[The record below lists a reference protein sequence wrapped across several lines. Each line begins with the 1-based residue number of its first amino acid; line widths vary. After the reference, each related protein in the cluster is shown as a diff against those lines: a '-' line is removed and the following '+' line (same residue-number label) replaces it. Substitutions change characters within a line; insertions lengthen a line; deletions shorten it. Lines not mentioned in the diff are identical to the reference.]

1 MRFYFS
7 IFRLIVFIKFNCG
20 GIIFFPVVGIVVKHS
35 IESNGTVMDRI
46 AMPPPNIGET
56 ISISDGGCLG
66 PGVIG
71 VYRGLKKPI
80 VAIMSAISFSMGK
93 S

>member
-1 MRFYFS
+1 
-7 IFRLIVFIKFNCG
+7 
-20 GIIFFPVVGIVVKHS
+20 
-35 IESNGTVMDRI
+35 MDRI
-46 AMPPPNIGET
+46 AMPPPNIGES
-56 ISISDGGCLG
+56 ISILGGGCLG